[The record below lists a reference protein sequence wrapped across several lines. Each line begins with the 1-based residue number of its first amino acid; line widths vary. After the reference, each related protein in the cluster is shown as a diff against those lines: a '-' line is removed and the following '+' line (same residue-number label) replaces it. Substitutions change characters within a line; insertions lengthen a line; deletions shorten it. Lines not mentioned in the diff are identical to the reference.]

1 MFSLSHRFFE
11 PFKVLFSASL
21 SLAFFSLFIMFFAP
35 ANIAHC
41 LELSFAWDTNTE
53 SDLTGYRVFYRQKD
67 ENYDYDNPAWQGTET
82 TCIISGLNENTT
94 YYFVSRSYNT
104 YDKESENSVE
114 LCYDPEIIDRDGDGI
129 SDDQDAFPDDPGEW
143 IDSDGDGIGNNGDLD
158 DDNDGMPDEWEA
170 QYGLNPLVN
179 DASGDLDGDG
189 ISNIDEYSA
198 GTNPTQAPGNSG
210 PDQPVLSLP
219 ADGAGNVS
227 LTPELQTGAF
237 SDRDSEDTHLKTQWQ
252 ISLDGNFSSLVF
264 DVTSSE
270 HLTSLF
276 LPELILDIDTT
287 YYWRVRLYDNNTG
300 ESEWSGPYSFTTFI
314 ASADDRDSNGILD
327 DQEVDDSVD
336 LDEDG
341 TPDIYQNDIKS
352 VHTVTKDA
360 QIGVKIST
368 NVTSIESITSIDPD
382 DISETDNRPDDMP
395 FGIVSFK
402 IKVENDGDTAAVI
415 VCFSEDLPIEARWY
429 KFDLINGWKDYS
441 DHTTFNDDGK
451 SVLLELKDGGYGDSD
466 GIANGVIVDPGGIA
480 SGGTV
485 YVEGVVST
493 GESGGGGGCFIATAA
508 FGSKF
513 EKHVQLLRRFRD
525 LYLMPHKIGRAFVNA
540 YYKYSP
546 PIAEIIAEHDML
558 RMMVRWS
565 LLPLVGLSLML
576 LNLGIVTTLL
586 LLVLMSTAMKKFLD
600 ALHRG

>member
-1 MFSLSHRFFE
+1 
-11 PFKVLFSASL
+11 
-21 SLAFFSLFIMFFAP
+21 MFFAP

-129 SDDQDAFPDDPGEW
+129 SDDQDAFPDDPSEW

-300 ESEWSGPYSFTTFI
+300 ESEWSGPYSFTTLI

-352 VHTVTKDA
+352 VHTVTKDT

-368 NVTSIESITSIDPD
+368 NVTAIESIKSLDPY
-382 DISETDNRPDDMP
+382 DIPETGNKPDDMP
-395 FGIVSFK
+395 YDAISFK
-402 IKVENDGDTAAVI
+402 IRVENAGDTARVI
-415 VCFSEDLPIEARWY
+415 AYLSGEAPSGARWY
-429 KFDLINGWKDYS
+429 KYDVVNGWQDYS
-441 DHTTFNDDGK
+441 DHATLSEDRRFVT
-451 SVLLELKDGGYGDSD
+451 LEFKDGGFGDGD
-466 GIANGVIVDPGGIA
+466 GTENGVIVDP
-480 SGGTV
+480 SGLGTV
-485 YVEGVVST
+485 NSSSAVTTSAE
-493 GESGGGGGCFIATAA
+493 GGGGGCFIATAA
-508 FGSKF
+508 YGSSI
-513 EKHVQLLRRFRD
+513 EPHVRLLRQFRD
-525 LYLMPHKIGRAFVNA
+525 RFMLTNAIGRAFVRL
-540 YYKYSP
+540 YYTYSP
-546 PIAEIIAEHDML
+546 PLADFISKHKSV
-558 RMMVRWS
+558 RMVVRWS
-565 LLPLVGLSLML
+565 LLPVVGMSWSLLSFGFLLTTLFLLFLSTIINVGLIILS
-576 LNLGIVTTLL
+576 GFREKV
-586 LLVLMSTAMKKFLD
+586 
-600 ALHRG
+600 